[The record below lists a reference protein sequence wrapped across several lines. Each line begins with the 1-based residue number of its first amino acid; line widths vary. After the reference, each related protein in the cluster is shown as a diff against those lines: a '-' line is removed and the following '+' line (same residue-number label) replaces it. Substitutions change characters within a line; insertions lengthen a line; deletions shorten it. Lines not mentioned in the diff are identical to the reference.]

1 VAAFYYLR
9 VVVYMFMRDSTSDA
23 PALRHGALL
32 WGGLTAASALTIL
45 LGLFPTGLLDAAGAA
60 ANAIVPRIGS

>member
-9 VVVYMFMRDSTSDA
+9 VIIYMFVRDSPSDA

-32 WGGLTAASALTIL
+32 WGGLAASSVLTIV
-45 LGLFPTGLLDAAGAA
+45 LGIFPTGLLEAAGSAA
-60 ANAIVPRIGS
+60 QALIPRVPS